1 MSEGRVRMIGSTWCR
16 GFRGAVAGIS
26 MVCLAVGTAGAID
39 VELNAAAV
47 KKAVEDGKQMKEV
60 KTLPTRF
67 GADLAKDLCGGG
79 GEIQTK
85 TVGLN
90 RLGALIAAD
99 PARAERDKE
108 KVDEAIKKTAE
119 ANRLKIVFD
128 FCGDTVDFADGSSAT
143 IEQGGKMIKGE
154 TAKPDRAKKNEK
166 GQAYRGKIAAS
177 FAYGAFDPKART
189 KITLYPPMGDAM
201 SWEVDFSTIR

>member
-1 MSEGRVRMIGSTWCR
+1 M
-16 GFRGAVAGIS
+16 AAAS
-26 MVCLAVGTAGAID
+26 MVCLAAGTAGAID
-39 VELNAAAV
+39 VDLNETAV
-47 KKAVEDGKQMKEV
+47 KKAVEDGKQTKDV

-67 GADLAKDLCGGG
+67 GADLTKDLCGGG

-99 PARAERDKE
+99 LERAERDKE
-108 KVDEAIKKTAE
+108 QVDGAIKKTAE
-119 ANRLKIVFD
+119 SKRLKIVFD
-128 FCGDTVDFADGSSAT
+128 FCGDTVDFAEGSSAT
-143 IEQGGKMIKGE
+143 LEQGGKMVKGE
-154 TAKPDRAKKNEK
+154 MAKPDKAKKNEK

-177 FAYGAFDPKART
+177 FLYGSFDPKAPA
-189 KITLYPPMGDAM
+189 KITLFPPVGDSM

>member
-1 MSEGRVRMIGSTWCR
+1 MIGSTWRRWLR
-16 GFRGAVAGIS
+16 GGMAVAG
-26 MVCLAVGTAGAID
+26 MVCLAAGTAGAID
-39 VELNAAAV
+39 VELDATAV

-67 GADLAKDLCGGG
+67 GADLSKDLCGGG

-99 PARAERDKE
+99 PERAERDKD

-119 ANRLKIVFD
+119 SKRLKIVFD
-128 FCGDTVDFADGSSAT
+128 FCGDTVDFAEGSSAT
-143 IEQGGKMIKGE
+143 LEQGGKMIKGE

-166 GQAYRGKIAAS
+166 GQAYRGKVAVS
-177 FAYGAFDPKART
+177 FAYGSFDPKAST
-189 KITLYPPMGDAM
+189 KITLFPPMGDAM